1 MTATQIFYKK
11 RLFWSVCGIPSL
23 ASAFYLFVW
32 ATPRY
37 ESEAIVR
44 VYAFSGDSSSGGG
57 AGLGGQASPGAY
69 IFKEIAESWECFHN
83 LGTNK
88 LSSHW
93 AKGDF
98 LSRFGGL
105 RTLLS
110 SNQMSLWN
118 YYRSHVIA
126 SVNDESGLVRLNVE
140 GYDPNFSYEVNSNVL
155 EFAQKQLQSS
165 GIRAYQTERTKLEEH
180 VKSDREKLA
189 TDLSIMESYQKQ
201 YGIADYDVL
210 YKNTLELIN
219 KFQEIRVT
227 LDSKATAAQFFA
239 QRSQELAMLKAQL
252 TTLDH
257 NIEDQSSYIK
267 HHLSENYE
275 KFSELKQSI
284 LEDVNV
290 IQMDDQNLQD
300 IEQLAY
306 RSSYHVDIVESS
318 VRPSDA
324 TMPKALLWAIS
335 IMAMS
340 YVAYLV
346 VK

>member
-1 MTATQIFYKK
+1 MSAKQIFYKK

-23 ASAFYLFVW
+23 ASAFYLFVL
-32 ATPRY
+32 ASPRY

-44 VYAFSGDSSSGGG
+44 VYAFSGDSSGGG

-69 IFKEIAESWECFHN
+69 IFKEIAESWECFN
-83 LGTNK
+83 NVGTKK

-105 RTLLS
+105 QTLLS
-110 SNQMSLWN
+110 SNQMKLWN

-126 SVNDESGLVRLNVE
+126 SVNDESGLVSLNVE
-140 GYDPNFSYEVNSNVL
+140 GYDPNFPYEINSNVL
-155 EFAQKQLQSS
+155 EFAQKQLQTS
-165 GIRAYQTERTKLEEH
+165 GIHAYQVERAKLEDH

-189 TDLSIMESYQKQ
+189 TDLGLMEDFQKQ
-201 YGIADYDVL
+201 YNIADYDTL
-210 YKNTLELIN
+210 YKSTLELIN

-239 QRSQELAMLKAQL
+239 QRSQELSMLKAQL
-252 TTLDH
+252 TTLNH
-257 NIEDQSSYIK
+257 NIEDQSSYIR
-267 HHLSENYE
+267 HNLSENYE
-275 KFSELKQSI
+275 KYTELKQNI
-284 LEDVNV
+284 LEDINI

-306 RSSYHVDIVESS
+306 RSSYHVDIVENS

-324 TMPKALLWAIS
+324 TMPKALLWALS
-335 IMAMS
+335 ILAMS